1 MSKIQKTCLCV
12 VCGTPVDSDTAFGFD
27 FNNEMYFFC
36 TSHEEPFKMGISLG
50 QLEINHKFISYLLNL
65 EEPLTKSSLKKAAQ
79 QFTPMTKFDTNI
91 ESTKIFEPEFM
102 LTTPKEFYDKISE
115 VVIGQE
121 IAKKAISVSVIN
133 HISEISSDSEEE
145 YSTTADKHHILML
158 GHSGTGKTLI
168 ANTTASLLNLPFVS
182 GDATSYSPTG
192 FHGADAES
200 VCYDLLLDTDMNF
213 ELAERGVVFI
223 DEIDKICSSNKSA
236 GRYESFIGST
246 QSTFLKLIEG
256 KTIKVPGPVYGDAPG
271 TSCNI
276 SSDKMLFFFG
286 GAFNGL
292 SEILAKKMG
301 KKDVLGFVKANKGK
315 NEEIDEALSSYE
327 IFAQASREELVE
339 SLIDFG
345 MLSEFVGR
353 IPTIVPLKPL
363 SKEDLEKVLLESK
376 TSPISKQIQIFEN
389 CGYKLEFTDSFIKDI
404 VNKSYKSA
412 TGTRAL
418 DSYIKKSVS
427 LASFDLLSTKKVK
440 ICKEHVIIDN
450 SCLSNPE
457 MYKKM
462 SI

>member
-1 MSKIQKTCLCV
+1 
-12 VCGTPVDSDTAFGFD
+12 
-27 FNNEMYFFC
+27 
-36 TSHEEPFKMGISLG
+36 MGMSLG
-50 QLEINHKFISYLLNL
+50 QLEINHKFISYLLNQ
-65 EEPLTKSSLKKAAQ
+65 EEPISKSNLKKAAQ
-79 QFTPMTKFDTNI
+79 QFTPMTKFDNI
-91 ESTKIFEPEFM
+91 VESSKAFDLEFT
-102 LTTPKEFYDKISE
+102 LSTPKEFYEKLSE

-133 HISEISSDSEEE
+133 HMNAIADECDDL
-145 YSTTADKHHILML
+145 STASDKHHVLML

-182 GDATSYSPTG
+182 GDATGYSPTG
-192 FHGADAES
+192 FHGADVES

-213 ELAERGVVFI
+213 DLAERGIVFI
-223 DEIDKICSSNKSA
+223 DEIDKICSSNRSS

-246 QSTFLKLIEG
+246 QTTFLKLIEG
-256 KTIKVPGPVYGDAPG
+256 KMIKVPGPVYGDAPG

-276 SSDKMLFFFG
+276 SSEKMLFFFG

-292 SEILAKKMG
+292 SEIIAKKMG
-301 KKDVLGFVKANKGK
+301 KKDILGFVKSSKDK
-315 NEEIDEALSSYE
+315 NEIIDEALKSYE

-376 TSPISKQIQIFEN
+376 TSPIFKQIKIFEN
-389 CGYKLEFTDSFIKDI
+389 CGYKLEFTDSFIKNI
-404 VNKSYKSA
+404 VSKSYKSA

-418 DSYIKKSVS
+418 DSYVKKAVS
-427 LASFDLLSTKKVK
+427 LASFDLLSIKKSK
-440 ICKEHVIIDN
+440 HCKEQIVIDEN
-450 SCLSNPE
+450 CLSNPE
-457 MYKKM
+457 LYSK
-462 SI
+462 SFLG